1 MVTPKGFIHRLKLK
15 KNALYLRVNVF
26 STNLLIGEAIFTSP
40 TGDETAIF
48 TWSSEPR
55 DALAACSAR
64 AKGVYSFLS

>member
-26 STNLLIGEAIFTSP
+26 STNLLIGEAIFR
-40 TGDETAIF
+40 
-48 TWSSEPR
+48 WSSEPR
-55 DALAACSAR
+55 DGLAACSAR